1 MYIITPLRFNVESAM
16 ALLRQVLL
24 AFTITALMS
33 CTSMVRAH
41 FLRTV
46 AISGKPASGTGSG
59 VVFRDFSENFEL
71 NNRGQIAFRGF
82 LAGTNVGSANDTGIW
97 SESDVGELRLVAREG
112 EQALSDEPGV
122 IYNGLA
128 VPFLNDLGHIAFAD
142 QNGLWSNG
150 VGGGLQL
157 VAKRGD
163 QAPGAEPGVSFG
175 TILALSS
182 INNNGEIAFQGF
194 LTGPDVNG
202 LTNDGIWSNR
212 SGSGIQLVVRGG
224 QQAPD
229 TNPGVSF
236 RFDLIR
242 APAFNESGQVAF
254 DAFLSGASVEAANRW
269 GIWSEGG
276 GEGLRMVTRAGNHAP
291 GTELGLNFNIN
302 FTAPL
307 LNDAGETAF
316 RGSLSGI
323 GVDSSNSIGI
333 WSEGGGSGLKL
344 VVRSGDH
351 APGTDESTMFAAPLP
366 PLFNDD
372 GHTAF
377 RAELQGNGVGETN
390 DWGIWKETAGDGLD
404 LVVREGE
411 VAPGTEAGVKF
422 RSFSN
427 LAFNDNG
434 QTAFLGKL
442 VGEGVNSPVD
452 DGLWAED
459 VLGNLTLIVREG
471 DQIDV
476 DEGPLVDLRTVE
488 RIAFPDSTTGI
499 NDLGQVG
506 FFATFTDGSQGIFL
520 SNAVA
525 VPEPTSIALC
535 LLVSCAAFSLRYK

>member
-1 MYIITPLRFNVESAM
+1 MMYIIAPFRIYVESTM
-16 ALLRQVLL
+16 TMIRQALLAL
-24 AFTITALMS
+24 TITALMS
-33 CTSMVRAH
+33 CTSLVRAD
-41 FLRTV
+41 FLRAV
-46 AISGKPASGTGSG
+46 AISGKPAPGVGSG
-59 VVFRDFSENFEL
+59 VVFREFSETFEL
-71 NNRGQIAFRGF
+71 NNRGQIAFRGV

-128 VPFLNDLGHIAFAD
+128 VPFLNDLRHIAFAD

-150 VGGGLQL
+150 AGGGLQL
-157 VAKRGD
+157 VAQLGD

-175 TILALSS
+175 NFLFLSS

-194 LTGPDVNG
+194 LTGPGVNG
-202 LTNDGIWSNR
+202 LTNDGIWSDR

-224 QQAPD
+224 EQAPE

-242 APAFNESGQVAF
+242 APAFNESGQLAF
-254 DAFLSGASVEAANRW
+254 DAFLSGASVEAANSR

-291 GTELGLNFNIN
+291 GTDLGVNFNIN
-302 FTAPL
+302 FMEPL
-307 LNDAGETAF
+307 LNDAGEIAF

-344 VVRSGDH
+344 VVRSGDR
-351 APGTDESTMFAAPLP
+351 APGTDEGTMFAAPLP
-366 PLFNDD
+366 PLFNND

-377 RAELQGNGVGETN
+377 QVELQGNGVGETN
-390 DWGIWKETAGDGLD
+390 NWGIWKETAGDGLD
-404 LVVREGE
+404 LVAREGE
-411 VAPGTEAGVKF
+411 AAPGTEAGVKF

-434 QTAFLGKL
+434 QTAFLGKI
-442 VGEGVNSPVD
+442 G
-452 DGLWAED
+452 
-459 VLGNLTLIVREG
+459 R
-471 DQIDV
+471 
-476 DEGPLVDLRTVE
+476 R
-488 RIAFPDSTTGI
+488 R
-499 NDLGQVG
+499 GQ
-506 FFATFTDGSQGIFL
+506 
-520 SNAVA
+520 
-525 VPEPTSIALC
+525 
-535 LLVSCAAFSLRYK
+535 